1 MIIQIYTTNNAKN
14 VQKVLAAKLEL
25 FMEILCDNKSIPKTF
40 LMYVWNLFILAI
52 MRKNTGPFSQLFIL
66 TEVLVASSL

>member
-14 VQKVLAAKLEL
+14 LQKVLAAKLEL

-40 LMYVWNLFILAI
+40 LMYVWKDFHPCDNA
-52 MRKNTGPFSQLFIL
+52 KEYWP
-66 TEVLVASSL
+66 V

>member
-1 MIIQIYTTNNAKN
+1 MIIQIYTTNNVKN

-40 LMYVWNLFILAI
+40 LMYVWKPLHPCDNA
-52 MRKNTGPFSQLFIL
+52 KEYWP
-66 TEVLVASSL
+66 V

>member
-40 LMYVWNLFILAI
+40 LMYVWKLFHPSDILS
-52 MRKNTGPFSQLFIL
+52 K
-66 TEVLVASSL
+66 

>member
-40 LMYVWNLFILAI
+40 LMYEW
-52 MRKNTGPFSQLFIL
+52 KPFHPCDNAK
-66 TEVLVASSL
+66 EYWPV

>member
-40 LMYVWNLFILAI
+40 LMYVW
-52 MRKNTGPFSQLFIL
+52 KPFHPCDNVK
-66 TEVLVASSL
+66 EYWPV

>member
-25 FMEILCDNKSIPKTF
+25 FMEILRDNKSIPKTF
-40 LMYVWNLFILAI
+40 LMYVWE
-52 MRKNTGPFSQLFIL
+52 PFHPCDNAK
-66 TEVLVASSL
+66 EYWPV

>member
-40 LMYVWNLFILAI
+40 LMYVG
-52 MRKNTGPFSQLFIL
+52 KPFHPCDNAKEYWPI
-66 TEVLVASSL
+66 

>member
-1 MIIQIYTTNNAKN
+1 MIIQIYTTNNVKN

-40 LMYVWNLFILAI
+40 LMYVSYYLES
-52 MRKNTGPFSQLFIL
+52 MSEGVTY
-66 TEVLVASSL
+66 

>member
-40 LMYVWNLFILAI
+40 FKYVW
-52 MRKNTGPFSQLFIL
+52 KPFHPCDNAK
-66 TEVLVASSL
+66 EYWPV